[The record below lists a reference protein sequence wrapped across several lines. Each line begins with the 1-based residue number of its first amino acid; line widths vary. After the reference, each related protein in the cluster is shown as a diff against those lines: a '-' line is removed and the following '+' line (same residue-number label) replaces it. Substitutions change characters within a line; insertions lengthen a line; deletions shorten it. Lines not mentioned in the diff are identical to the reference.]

1 MDLRARLA
9 TLIAVRVVVSTLL
22 LGSGV
27 LVQLSRPD
35 ALPAT
40 PYFYLIAA
48 AYAMSVINLIALRHV
63 EVRPWFADAQLGGD
77 ALFVTAFITVT
88 GGVTS
93 VFSSLYLLP
102 VIAAST
108 VRGRRGALQV
118 AALSALVFCA
128 VVLWQYEGSEY
139 FALVAEPGPLPPVR
153 QAQYTVGINLFG
165 FMAAALVSGALAEN
179 AKTADA
185 RFARAS
191 MQMADLRAF
200 NAHVVDSLLSGL
212 ATTDAQGRV
221 TTINRAAG
229 MIIGIELE
237 AVAGREVAEVLQLP
251 EAFIE
256 DLRALQDGRSL
267 RLDLAYRTPGRGV
280 IDLGLSVTTLV
291 FPDAPRG
298 WLFTFQDVTDLRRL
312 ERDARLRQ
320 RLAAV
325 GEMAAGIA
333 HEIRNPLASMSGSI
347 QVLRSELTL
356 NAEQSELMDIVLRES
371 ARLNDTIRSFLEYAR
386 PQRFAV
392 ARLDVR
398 RAAQDAALLLRNS
411 AEVKP
416 AHAIVIDVPDR
427 PVWCEADEHQIR
439 QIVWNLATNGL
450 RAMPQGG
457 RLTLRVAAHDPEGRE
472 NEGHEREGS
481 VVLEVEDTGR
491 GMTAEER
498 DGLFQP
504 FRSSFERGTGL
515 GLAIVHRVV
524 TDYGG
529 RIEVRSA
536 PGSGTVMSVH
546 LPVARPQA
554 QGTVQGGAA

>member
-48 AYAMSVINLIALRHV
+48 AYAMSILNLMALRAVDAHKWV
-63 EVRPWFADAQLGGD
+63 ADAQLGGD
-77 ALFVTAFITVT
+77 ALLVTAFITVT

-108 VRGRRGALQV
+108 IRGRRGALQV
-118 AALSALVFCA
+118 AVLSALVFCA
-128 VVLWQYEGSEY
+128 VVLWQYQGSEY
-139 FALVAEPGPLPPVR
+139 FALIAEPGPLPPVR

-165 FMAAALVSGALAEN
+165 FVAVALVSGALADN
-179 AKTADA
+179 ARTADA

-191 MQMADLRAF
+191 VQMADLRAF

-212 ATTDAQGRV
+212 ATTDAGGRV
-221 TTINRAAG
+221 LTFNRAARTITG
-229 MIIGIELE
+229 LGPE
-237 AVAGREVAEVLQLP
+237 AVAGREAAEVLQLP
-251 EAFIE
+251 EACLGE
-256 DLRALQDGRSL
+256 LRALQEGQSL
-267 RLDLAYRTPGRGV
+267 RLDLVYRTPARGV

-291 FPDAPRG
+291 FPDAARG
-298 WLFTFQDVTDLRRL
+298 WLFTFQDVTDMRRL

-356 NAEQSELMDIVLRES
+356 NAEQSELMDIVLREVD
-371 ARLNDTIRSFLEYAR
+371 RLNGLVTDLLEYAR
-386 PQRFAV
+386 PRERV
-392 ARLDVR
+392 AQAMDLAALMAETVR
-398 RAAQDAALLLRNS
+398 VFSQDRSHPGVQVKMEPEPVGEVLVNADAAQ
-411 AEVKP
+411 
-416 AHAIVIDVPDR
+416 I
-427 PVWCEADEHQIR
+427 
-439 QIVWNLATNGL
+439 
-450 RAMPQGG
+450 
-457 RLTLRVAAHDPEGRE
+457 
-472 NEGHEREGS
+472 
-481 VVLEVEDTGR
+481 
-491 GMTAEER
+491 
-498 DGLFQP
+498 
-504 FRSSFERGTGL
+504 
-515 GLAIVHRVV
+515 
-524 TDYGG
+524 
-529 RIEVRSA
+529 
-536 PGSGTVMSVH
+536 
-546 LPVARPQA
+546 
-554 QGTVQGGAA
+554 

>member
-48 AYAMSVINLIALRHV
+48 AYAMSVINLMALRAVDAH
-63 EVRPWFADAQLGGD
+63 PWVADAQLGGD
-77 ALFVTAFITVT
+77 ALLVTAFITVT

-108 VRGRRGALQV
+108 IRGRRGALQV

-139 FALVAEPGPLPPVR
+139 FALIAEPGPLPPVR
-153 QAQYTVGINLFG
+153 QAQFTVGINLFG
-165 FMAAALVSGALAEN
+165 FTAAALVSGALAEN
-179 AKTADA
+179 ARTADA

-191 MQMADLRAF
+191 VQMADLRAF

-212 ATTDAQGRV
+212 ATADAQGRV
-221 TTINRAAG
+221 LTVNRAAG
-229 MIIGIELE
+229 TITGLEPE
-237 AVAGREVAEVLQLP
+237 AVAGRAAAEVLQLP
-251 EAFIE
+251 EAFVE
-256 DLRALQDGRSL
+256 ELRALQDGRSL
-267 RLDLAYRTPGRGV
+267 RLDLLYRTPNRGV
-280 IDLGLSVTTLV
+280 IDLGLSVTTLA
-291 FPDAPRG
+291 FPDASRG
-298 WLFTFQDVTDLRRL
+298 WLFTFQDVTDMRRL

-356 NAEQSELMDIVLRES
+356 NPEQSELMDIVLRES

-392 ARLDVR
+392 TRLDVR

-416 AHAIVIDVPDR
+416 VHAIVVDVPDV

-450 RAMPQGG
+450 RAMPEGG
-457 RLTLRVAAHDPEGRE
+457 RLTLRVAAHDQD
-472 NEGHEREGS
+472 GS

-515 GLAIVHRVV
+515 GLAIVHRIV

-529 RIEVRSA
+529 RISVRSE
-536 PGSGTVMSVH
+536 PGAGTVMSIH